1 MIRIWKKLNLD
12 KADWPFF
19 LTVLAICVIGLF
31 NLYSATFDLSISR
44 YFYNQLLWMSGGV
57 VIGMFLALV
66 HYHFYI
72 RTGYFWYVGTVSLLL
87 FVLFFGKSAGG
98 SQRWIHLG
106 FFNLQPSELAKIAVV
121 LGLATYFHGHHQ
133 KRKMNLVD
141 LIVPMII
148 LVIPCILIVKQP
160 DLGTTLVV
168 FFTGCM
174 MIWFVG
180 VQRKIL
186 ILVVTLGLVSV
197 PLAWKFALKPYQ
209 KDRVIS
215 FLEPE
220 KYADSKGYQII
231 QSKIAVGSGKVLG
244 KGYLKGSQSKL
255 QFLPKQHTDFVFS
268 NYAEE
273 FGFMG
278 SLVLLGLYFL
288 IGLLGLNI
296 AMTSKDVFG
305 ITAAF
310 GLTSTILIQTMINL
324 GMELGLLPVVG
335 MTLPF
340 FSYGGTSL
348 LTSFIALG
356 ILMNISIHR
365 LTHASKKG

>member
-19 LTVLAICVIGLF
+19 LTVLAVCVIGLF

-57 VIGMFLALV
+57 AVGLFLALV

-215 FLEPE
+215 FLSPKNMPTARAIKLFNLKLLWVQE
-220 KYADSKGYQII
+220 KFWVKGI
-231 QSKIAVGSGKVLG
+231 
-244 KGYLKGSQSKL
+244 
-255 QFLPKQHTDFVFS
+255 
-268 NYAEE
+268 
-273 FGFMG
+273 
-278 SLVLLGLYFL
+278 
-288 IGLLGLNI
+288 
-296 AMTSKDVFG
+296 
-305 ITAAF
+305 
-310 GLTSTILIQTMINL
+310 
-324 GMELGLLPVVG
+324 
-335 MTLPF
+335 
-340 FSYGGTSL
+340 
-348 LTSFIALG
+348 
-356 ILMNISIHR
+356 
-365 LTHASKKG
+365 